1 MRARP
6 GDVGGGNDRAVL
18 VPRTDLHHPA
28 QVNYNTLE
36 KSFTF

>member
-6 GDVGGGNDRAVL
+6 KNVEDGNDRAVL

-28 QVNYNTLE
+28 QVNYNKLE
-36 KSFTF
+36 QPFTF